1 MRSPSVRSI
10 AAGAAGAALLIWVL
24 FWGWPWY
31 AARQP
36 AAVDPATASAAPD
49 GRRIKATLF
58 YIGPD
63 AQSLVA
69 VTRDVP
75 YGATAAEQARHI
87 LEAQLRPA
95 PGSHYN
101 AIPEGTRLLG
111 VFVSD
116 TGEAFVDLSPE
127 VSANHSGG
135 SLSELF
141 TVYTVVNAITVSL
154 PSVRAVQILIDGREV
169 ETLAGHVDLR
179 HPLPA
184 NTTWVTS
191 Q

>member
-1 MRSPSVRSI
+1 MTRPSTRVLALGAV
-10 AAGAAGAALLIWVL
+10 AAVLLIWLL

-31 AARQP
+31 ASRR
-36 AAVDPATASAAPD
+36 AATVDPAAAAAAAD
-49 GRRIKATLF
+49 GRRINATLF

-75 YGATAAEQARHI
+75 YGATASEQARHI
-87 LEAQLRPA
+87 LEAQLQPA

-141 TVYTVVNAITVSL
+141 TVYTIVNAITVSL
-154 PSVRAVQILIDGREV
+154 PAVRAVQILIDGREV

-184 NTTWVTS
+184 NSTWVTS

>member
-1 MRSPSVRSI
+1 MTRPTTPFIV
-10 AAGAAGAALLIWVL
+10 AGAGAAALLIWVL

-31 AARQP
+31 ASRQP
-36 AAVDPATASAAPD
+36 AAVDPASAAAAAD
-49 GRRIKATLF
+49 GRRINATLF

-75 YGATAAEQARHI
+75 YGATAAGQARHI
-87 LEAQLRPA
+87 LDAQLQPA

-141 TVYTVVNAITVSL
+141 TVYTIVNAITVSL

-184 NTTWVTS
+184 NTTWVTT

>member
-1 MRSPSVRSI
+1 MTRPSTRVI
-10 AAGAAGAALLIWVL
+10 AVSAAAAVLLIWLL

-31 AARQP
+31 ASRR
-36 AAVDPATASAAPD
+36 AATVDPAAAAAAAD
-49 GRRIKATLF
+49 GRRINATLF
-58 YIGPD
+58 YIGHD

-75 YGATAAEQARHI
+75 YGATASEQARHI
-87 LEAQLRPA
+87 LEAQLQPA

-101 AIPEGTRLLG
+101 AIPQGTRLLG

-141 TVYTVVNAITVSL
+141 TVYTIVNAITVSL
-154 PSVRAVQILIDGREV
+154 PAVRAVQILIDGREV

-184 NTTWVTS
+184 NSTWVTS